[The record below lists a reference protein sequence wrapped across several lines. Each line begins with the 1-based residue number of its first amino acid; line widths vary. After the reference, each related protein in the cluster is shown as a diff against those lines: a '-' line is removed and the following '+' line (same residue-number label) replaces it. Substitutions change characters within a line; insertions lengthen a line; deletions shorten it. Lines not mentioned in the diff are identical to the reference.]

1 MIEESVNLMI
11 DEQKTTQPEEQKE
24 KLRDLWNNI
33 IRSNSSIYSESQKRG
48 KWETEEHI
56 WKYNGKKNSQIL
68 WKTHLLI
75 KEA

>member
-11 DEQKTTQPEEQKE
+11 DEQKTTQLEEQKE

-48 KWETEEHI
+48 K
-56 WKYNGKKNSQIL
+56 
-68 WKTHLLI
+68 
-75 KEA
+75 